1 MEPIAAT
8 FSAALLAGGRSIRMG
23 RDKAQIPVTWNGY
36 AVPLWARQL
45 GLLQSLGPIELFYS
59 VSTPVDQVPGARI
72 VVDQWPHAGPL
83 SAIASC
89 LQTASS
95 DLVLF
100 LAVDVARID
109 VLMLKKLLM
118 GCQTGV
124 GIVPRIGER
133 YEPLVAVYPR
143 LSLPFA
149 VEQISRDELRPQDLV
164 HRLLQENLVRIYPV
178 RETEVWCFANWNRP
192 EDVGER

>member
-8 FSAALLAGGRSIRMG
+8 FSAAVLAGGRSVRMG
-23 RDKAQIPVTWNGY
+23 RDKAQIPVTWKGHT
-36 AVPLWARQL
+36 VPLWARQL
-45 GLLQSLGPIELFYS
+45 GLLQSLGPTELLYS
-59 VSTPVDQVPGARI
+59 VSTYLDQIPGARI
-72 VVDQWPHAGPL
+72 VVDQWPNAGPL

-89 LQTASS
+89 LEAATT

-109 VLMLKKLLM
+109 ALMLKKLLS

-124 GIVPRIGER
+124 GIVPRLGER
-133 YEPLVAVYPR
+133 YEPLVAIYPR

-149 VEQISRDELRPQDLV
+149 IEQISRGELRPQDLV
-164 HRLLQENLVRIYPV
+164 HRLLQERLVRIYPV
-178 RETEVWCFANWNRP
+178 PVTEVRCFANWNRP
-192 EDVGER
+192 EDVGG